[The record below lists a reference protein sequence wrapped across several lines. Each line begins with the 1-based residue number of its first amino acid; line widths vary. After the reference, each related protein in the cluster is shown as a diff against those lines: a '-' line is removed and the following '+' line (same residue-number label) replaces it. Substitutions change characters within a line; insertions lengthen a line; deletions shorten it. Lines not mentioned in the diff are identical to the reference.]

1 MARLKKLK
9 KNLINHPNM
18 FEVKDHKPESSPK
31 QRIVAIRGKIDPKSA
46 LKQSVESLPSGSHAM
61 AAIGPETEKIIYQ
74 YFQVPKESN
83 LFNKTPLQEG
93 FIRLAETFKASA
105 WTDSNV
111 AILISKIADADLKG
125 EQYDLNSFHKW
136 VLSHINDVSG
146 VIDCMSVLPPDD
158 ITIIKVLPKTGS
170 QKMVF
175 WAIWKLTNKQVVL
188 KKFSV
193 IPEETEKLWGRE
205 ALSHPFSVD
214 HPNIIETHKLHNKKG
229 EAFLVEEKLPK
240 VLNDKSESQGILEA
254 ANLLYDIANA
264 LNHLHEIKDLVHG
277 DVKPDNIGMKNYDY
291 ILLDFGICRKSDSF
305 TITSTP
311 TGSLRTRA
319 PELLSGDGYI
329 IPSKVDVWALGATVY
344 NYCCG
349 RFPLYDVGES
359 PPRIDEDPE
368 RRRLFELT
376 LKERI
381 DNQYDHYVD
390 LNEIDEPLR
399 KVLREALC
407 KAPEQRCT
415 AKKLME
421 LASKE
426 LAAFIRS
433 SSKDRVFSPINEI
446 DQLYKFLPSK
456 EILQFMPISKKQ
468 SLLQH
473 LEDILKYEGV
483 KEEQKT
489 MINILIEKVK

>member
-1 MARLKKLK
+1 MPRHKKLK
-9 KNLINHPNM
+9 KEVIGHPNM
-18 FEVKDHKPESSPK
+18 FEVKDD
-31 QRIVAIRGKIDPKSA
+31 KIDSST
-46 LKQSVESLPSGSHAM
+46 KQSTQVKKGKNETKKTLNQSEESLPSGSHAM

-74 YFQVPKESN
+74 YYKLPKEST

-105 WTDSNV
+105 WTDPNV
-111 AILISKIADADLKG
+111 ANLISKIAEAELKG

-146 VIDCMSVLPPDD
+146 VLDCMSILPPDD

-188 KKFSV
+188 KKFSG

-214 HPNIIETHKLHNKKG
+214 HPNIIETHKLHNKRG

-240 VLNDKSESQGILEA
+240 VLNDRSASHGILEA

-291 ILLDFGICRKSDSF
+291 ILLDFGICRKSGSF
-305 TITSTP
+305 KITSTP

-319 PELLSGDGYI
+319 PELLLGEGYI
-329 IPSKVDVWALGATVY
+329 IPTKVDVWALGATVY
-344 NYCCG
+344 NFCCG

-368 RRRLFELT
+368 GRRKFELE

-381 DNQYDHYVD
+381 DKQYDKYVD
-390 LNEIDEPLR
+390 LNKIDEPLR
-399 KVLREALC
+399 KVLKEALY
-407 KAPEQRCT
+407 KNPEQRCS

-446 DQLYKFLPSK
+446 DQLHKFLPSK

-483 KEEQKT
+483 EEAQKT
-489 MINILIEKVK
+489 MINNLIEKVK